1 MCVRGASASRCG
13 TVGAAA
19 VRYASARCSILG
31 DWAEPMQW
39 ISARSIRRVLRA
51 TSPADSLAPGPK
63 RCDKHVSVSRL
74 DHCVQ
79 SFPSAPAALL
89 KVPPPRW
96 LSHSMARSAAAHHT
110 AQEQERHTHHT
121 HTHSKHTAARRRVSE
136 GPGGMLWRAL
146 RLAISQRDL
155 GGGRWPAAPGEPA
168 AARWPHAEW
177 RRHPGPAAGC
187 RPSTDRH

>member
-1 MCVRGASASRCG
+1 MGLCVCVRGASASRCG

-51 TSPADSLAPGPK
+51 TSPADSLAPGLK

-121 HTHSKHTAARRRVSE
+121 HTHTQQTDSHTQTRLRGPWAHALACPQTCNQSKRPRGWSLASCARRTSSCQVASR
-136 GPGGMLWRAL
+136 
-146 RLAISQRDL
+146 
-155 GGGRWPAAPGEPA
+155 
-168 AARWPHAEW
+168 
-177 RRHPGPAAGC
+177 
-187 RPSTDRH
+187 